1 VTERSAQRP
10 QVALILL
17 NNTTLGG
24 AERRFAQVVTHLH
37 RRKVAVAFVIN
48 ESLLAGLVRAG
59 VLSAETSPD
68 LVIKERVGKLIEAL
82 LGRGEGT
89 AAGATRG
96 VRWTLAFFLRKLD
109 YLIGGLTLGWWLR
122 HRRPEV
128 MHLVLGGAY
137 VALPA
142 QLGGWAPPAV
152 LSMVCPDLRESVG
165 SGIGTHL
172 YRAALR
178 RARVVDALTE
188 SIRDMLVRQEGVP
201 PARIRVSAGSVV
213 DTERFHPEEPK
224 RPWVVFVG
232 RLIPEKNPGLFVEAC
247 ALVRARVPDV
257 RFFLLGDGELKA
269 DVTARLR
276 ARGLESC
283 TQIGW
288 SDRVEDV
295 LAEAL
300 VFVSLQRLDNY
311 PSQAVL
317 EAMAC
322 GAAVVATDVGLTWK
336 LVDESVGVRVQATPE
351 AVAEAVTGLL
361 ADPPRTVAMG
371 RRGRERVIQQHSID
385 AYLDYLEN
393 LYDLARRA
401 EPAAAE

>member
-1 VTERSAQRP
+1 VTERSTPRP
-10 QVALILL
+10 HVALILL
-17 NNTTLGG
+17 NNTSLGG
-24 AERRFAQVVTHLH
+24 AERRFAQVVTHLQ

-68 LVIKERVGKLIEAL
+68 LVIGERVGKLADAI

-89 AAGATRG
+89 AAGSARS

-109 YLIGGLTLGWWLR
+109 YLIGCIRLGWWLR

-142 QLGGWAPPAV
+142 QLGGWAPPGV

-165 SGIGTHL
+165 SGIGIPL
-172 YRAALR
+172 YREALR

-213 DTERFHPEEPK
+213 DTERFRPAETK

-232 RLIPEKNPGLFVEAC
+232 RLIPEKNPRLFVEAC
-247 ALVRARVPDV
+247 ALVHARVPDA
-257 RFFLLGDGELKA
+257 RFFLFGDGELKA

-276 ARGLESC
+276 ALGLESC
-283 TQIGW
+283 TEIGW
-288 SDRVEDV
+288 RDRVQDV

-311 PSQAVL
+311 PSQALL

-322 GAAVVATDVGLTWK
+322 GTAVVATDVGLTWK
-336 LVDESVGVRVQATPE
+336 LVDESVGVRVRATPE
-351 AVAEAVTGLL
+351 AVAEGVTSLL
-361 ADPPRTVAMG
+361 ADPPKAVAMG

-385 AYLDYLEN
+385 AYLDYLER
-393 LYDLARRA
+393 LYDLARRS
-401 EPAAAE
+401 ESAAAE